1 MPLNFI
7 TLHYAYFI
15 GVCLFSS
22 VIFWGSSTPPKSITY
37 VDSLFL
43 VVSAMTEAGLNT
55 VNLSQMNT
63 FQQSILFLLILLGSA
78 IWVSIAVLHVRR
90 KAFERRF
97 KSIVE
102 EERQW
107 RRNRS
112 TLRRRPSL
120 LGFRSRLRPE
130 VDGVVVRDRAIASE
144 QNPAEEADGNMT
156 HSYDQSQLFPKPKSD
171 ADGLEADNLG
181 LDPPQSGQPLSIDTG
196 LTRRITFATPT
207 SPTRGRQHAQI
218 SSMVRTFMSDAFLF
232 GTGA

>member
-1 MPLNFI
+1 
-7 TLHYAYFI
+7 
-15 GVCLFSS
+15 
-22 VIFWGSSTPPKSITY
+22 
-37 VDSLFL
+37 
-43 VVSAMTEAGLNT
+43 MTEAGLNT
-55 VNLSQMNT
+55 VNLSQLNT
-63 FQQSILFLLILLGSA
+63 FQQFILFLLILLGSA

-112 TLRRRPSL
+112 TSRRRPSL
-120 LGFRSRLRPE
+120 PGSRSRPRPE
-130 VDGVVVRDRAIASE
+130 VDGVVVRGRTTTSK

-156 HSYDQSQLFPKPKSD
+156 HPYDQSQPFPKPKSD

-196 LTRRITFATPT
+196 LTRRITFASPT

-218 SSMVRTFMSDAFLF
+218 LPMVRTVMSDAFLF
-232 GTGA
+232 GNGTRVARHVTRARELLVLIFVPRI